1 MSHQNLNP
9 DAMSMQVSDSQA
21 SYLPNDGMRMPN
33 QALSSYTNIAIDV
46 ANQQSLYQ
54 CSHNKSKLGGDN
66 HQHI

>member
-46 ANQQSLYQ
+46 ANQ
-54 CSHNKSKLGGDN
+54 
-66 HQHI
+66 